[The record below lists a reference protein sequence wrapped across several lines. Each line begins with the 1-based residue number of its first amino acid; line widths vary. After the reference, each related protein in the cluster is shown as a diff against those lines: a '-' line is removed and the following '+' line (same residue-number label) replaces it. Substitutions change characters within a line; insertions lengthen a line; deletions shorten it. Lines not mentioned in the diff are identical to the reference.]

1 MEKKKDRRIDRQTDR
16 PTLRQTD
23 WQTERQTNRKKWA
36 RWGTNSM
43 AQRQARNLFGFRV
56 ARRYLQTPGAIT
68 TTTATRTAAAA
79 AAAATEEAELL
90 VGCKAR

>member
-1 MEKKKDRRIDRQTDR
+1 
-16 PTLRQTD
+16 
-23 WQTERQTNRKKWA
+23 
-36 RWGTNSM
+36 M